1 MLFQFFKVFINIV
14 TPVFSLVFLGYL
26 VGPRLN
32 LDAKTLSRT
41 AYYLLVPAFVFDI
54 FSQVNIDIAK
64 AGQMVAY
71 AATTHILAA
80 LAGFVIAKILRR
92 SREMSAAFV
101 MIASFGNVGNLGLSL
116 IDFKLGASAQT
127 AATVYF
133 ITILL
138 VAFVICVGIANW
150 AHGSG
155 LSAVL
160 SVFKTPALLAM
171 IPVLF
176 FYGTGFEVPLFLSRT
191 TGLLG
196 KAMIPMLLVTLGV
209 QLSEVGSFRISFDV
223 FVATSLR
230 LIAAPLLAAGLFVFF
245 NLSAIEIK
253 AGILQAAMP
262 VAVLVSI
269 ISIEYDIV
277 PAFVT
282 TTVLFSTIF
291 SMLTL
296 TALLTLV

>member
-1 MLFQFFKVFINIV
+1 MLFQFVKVFINIV
-14 TPVFSLVFLGYL
+14 TPVFSLVFLGYF

-41 AYYLLVPAFVFDI
+41 AYYLLVPAFVFSI
-54 FSQVNIDIAK
+54 FSKVNIDISK

-71 AATTHILAA
+71 TITTHILAA
-80 LAGFVIAKILRR
+80 LAGLAIAKILRR

-138 VAFVICVGIANW
+138 VAFAICVGIANW

-196 KAMIPMLLVTLGV
+196 KAMIPMLLLTLGV
-209 QLSEVGSFRISFDV
+209 QLSEVGSFRINLDV
-223 FVATSLR
+223 FIATSLR
-230 LIAAPLLAAGLFVFF
+230 LIAAPLLAAGLFIFF
-245 NLSAIEIK
+245 SLSAIEIK
-253 AGILQAAMP
+253 SGILQSAMP

-269 ISIEYDIV
+269 ISIEYNIV

-291 SMLTL
+291 SILTL

>member
-1 MLFQFFKVFINIV
+1 MVLQFLKVFINIV
-14 TPVFSLVFLGYL
+14 TPVFFLVFLGYL
-26 VGPRLN
+26 VGPHLN

-41 AYYLLVPAFVFDI
+41 AYYLLVPAFVFNI
-54 FSQVNIDIAK
+54 FSQVNIEMAI

-71 AATTHILAA
+71 TTIAHILAA

-92 SREMSAAFV
+92 SREMAAAFV

-116 IDFKLGASAQT
+116 IDFKFGVSAQT
-127 AATVYF
+127 SATIYF
-133 ITILL
+133 LTIILIG
-138 VAFVICVGIANW
+138 FVICVGIANW

-155 LSAVL
+155 FSAVL

-176 FYGTGFEVPLFLSRT
+176 FYGTSVKVPLFLSRT

-196 KAMIPMLLVTLGV
+196 KAMIPVLLVTLGV
-209 QLSEVGSFRISFDV
+209 QLSEVGSFRINLDV
-223 FVATSLR
+223 LIATTLR
-230 LIAAPLLAAGLFVFF
+230 LVAAPLLAASLFVFF
-245 NLSAIEIK
+245 SLSATEIK
-253 AGILQAAMP
+253 AGILQAGMP

-269 ISIEYDIV
+269 ISIEYDIA
-277 PAFVT
+277 PEFIT
-282 TTVLFSTIF
+282 TTVLFSTLF
-291 SMLTL
+291 SILTL